1 MVALGM
7 RRKRADFNSSKNSQ
21 PLNTRRMQFQRSHIQ
36 FTSSSGLAKVWLSGF
51 CRFESLQD
59 IGGNLG
65 FGVATPCQA
74 VTGPFSSHFDLGLGG
89 LGVRPGKELVSEV
102 AMMYTFQCGNE
113 VLGHTTRS
121 REPKQKDPMLGRLE
135 TLEAFWSRDAQGAC
149 RSSGDFP
156 MSLARLWQSKHSSAC
171 LTAIDTLWDFV
182 VSCCI
187 QVCLVFWD
195 LCRQAA
201 SRENACAVYRIA
213 HARAWSLG

>member
-7 RRKRADFNSSKNSQ
+7 RRKRPYFNSSKNSQ
-21 PLNTRRMQFQRSHIQ
+21 PLNTRRMQFQRPGHIQ
-36 FTSSSGLAKVWLSGF
+36 LTSSSGLAKVWLSGF

-59 IGGNLG
+59 IGGNFG

-89 LGVRPGKELVSEV
+89 LGVRPV

-171 LTAIDTLWDFV
+171 LTAIATLG
-182 VSCCI
+182 
-187 QVCLVFWD
+187 
-195 LCRQAA
+195 LCRELLHAGV
-201 SRENACAVYRIA
+201 SRFLG
-213 HARAWSLG
+213 SLSSSSIP